1 MTDGQLL
8 TLVLDGEA
16 QTIEFG
22 EDLALALKAGDC
34 VALSGDLG
42 AGKSTLARALIRAMA
57 DDPDLDVPSPTF
69 TLVQAYDLRIP
80 VAHFDLYRLGDASEL
95 DELGFDEALSS
106 GICLV
111 EWPEMGGDLLPRDR
125 IRLTL
130 EHEGSGRRAT
140 ISAPETALARIRR
153 VLAIRDFLRLHGYSD
168 ARRRFLTGDAS
179 MRAYESISTP
189 AGENLILMDWPKRPA
204 GPPVLDGKPY
214 PKVAHIAEDAYPF
227 VAISEYLR
235 GIGLVAPEVHHVDY
249 DQGILLI
256 EDLGSEGVL
265 DDEGRPIEERYRE
278 SVVAL
283 AFLHG
288 HPMQQDLPISSGPIK
303 GGPIHH
309 VPDFDPTAM
318 KMEARLLLDWYL
330 PWTRGVPPSEEER
343 QDYLSIWDGLIGE
356 LAEAEKNLLLRD
368 FHSPNIIWRPHAS
381 GVRRVGLIDFQDAMI
396 GPTAYDLASIV
407 QDARVDIPKPLADQ
421 MMIDY
426 VTLRRALGDFDEA
439 SFLKAWAIMAAQRNC
454 KLAGLWVRLK
464 ERDGKPQYLKHMPRS
479 LRHLATALAH
489 ETLAP
494 LREWCR
500 RAGIELPES

>member
-1 MTDGQLL
+1 MSEGQAL
-8 TLVLDGEA
+8 TLILTDERHT
-16 QTIEFG
+16 QEFG

-57 DDPDLDVPSPTF
+57 DDADLDVPSPTF
-69 TLVQAYDLRIP
+69 TLVQLYETRIP
-80 VAHFDLYRLGDASEL
+80 IAHFDLYRLGDSSEL

-111 EWPEMGGDLLPRDR
+111 EWPEMAGKLLPYDR
-125 IRLTL
+125 IILKL
-130 EHEGSGRRAT
+130 EHEGAGRRVKIT
-140 ISAPETALARIRR
+140 APAPALSRICR
-153 VLAIRDFLRLHGYSD
+153 VLAIREFLTLHGYTG

-179 MRAYESISTP
+179 MRAYESVATQD
-189 AGENLILMDWPKRPA
+189 GETLVLMDWPKRPE

-214 PKVAHIAEDAYPF
+214 PKVAHIAEDARPF
-227 VAISEYLR
+227 VAISQYLR
-235 GIGLVAPEVHHVDY
+235 GIGLTAPEVPHVDY

-256 EDLGSEGVL
+256 ENLGQEGVL
-265 DDEGRPIEERYRE
+265 DGDGQPIEDRYRE

-288 HPMQQDLPISSGPIK
+288 HELRQDLPIE

-330 PWTRGVPPSEEER
+330 PWKRGAQPSEEER
-343 QDYLSIWDGLIGE
+343 QEYLSIWDGLIGE
-356 LAEAEKNLLLRD
+356 LADAEKNLLLRD
-368 FHSPNIIWRPHAS
+368 FHSPNIIWQPQQS

-396 GPTAYDLASIV
+396 GPTTYDLASIV
-407 QDARVDIPKPLADQ
+407 QDARVDIPKSLADQ

-426 VTLRRALGDFDEA
+426 LALRRSLSSPPGAFDEPG
-439 SFLKAWAIMAAQRNC
+439 FLKAWAIMAVQRNC

-464 ERDGKPQYLKHMPRS
+464 ERDGKPQYLQHMPRT
-479 LRHLATALAH
+479 LRHLSTALAH
-489 ETLAP
+489 EALSP
-494 LREWCR
+494 LRDWCA
-500 RAGIELPES
+500 RAGIEFPES